1 MLYSMM
7 IALRSLW
14 QEKWINIL
22 SVLTIAMGLL
32 LMSAVMLTI
41 YNLDL
46 FTKKLPKRFSVM
58 AYLKD
63 NLSEHDVKY
72 IADSIRGHS
81 SVEKV
86 RYISKTDAL
95 KELKESMKNAD
106 YIFEGLEENP
116 LPPSMEIG
124 LKKEAVGPD
133 TVKSFAA
140 DIKKMN
146 GIDEVQYGEKFLYSI
161 YSIKSG
167 MHAVG
172 IMLTTIM
179 IVGIIFIC
187 YSTVKILFYRKKEEI
202 ETLKLLGATRTFI
215 KMPFVIEG
223 GAIGSLGGFVSM
235 LVVVVIY
242 YGILYKLSLDVPIL
256 SYIVFPAEM
265 FFTLPVAGL
274 FLGISGAVIAIG
286 RIRY

>member
-140 DIKKMN
+140 DIKKMS